1 MWSLFC
7 RQFNVASCLQRVG
20 YSVTACRGVWKFTCC
35 ELTPPHPR
43 VTIQVDRRI
52 VWLKV
57 ANYMTI
63 RLNVPDTVTTYRY
76 TIRIVSTFHLYDN
89 ILFLRPRAR
98 QGCVCMSVCP
108 LARISQNCLSKLHKI
123 FSFRVACDCDL
134 GSDIFWQQCLCTSG
148 FVEDVMCSH
157 DRASG
162 AESELCLVEFARCRH
177 QPATAPRARQVPS
190 SGVLYQTF
198 YLRERESRLCAD
210 FSHQNIAII
219 TRNVPISY
227 LMLVYVHV
235 SYVVNKTTR
244 CRPNGT

>member
-63 RLNVPDTVTTYRY
+63 RQNVPDTVTTYRY

-98 QGCVCMSVCP
+98 QGCVSARSHMSKLLVQT
-108 LARISQNCLSKLHKI
+108 SQNIFFSCCLWLWSWFGHLLTTVLMY
-123 FSFRVACDCDL
+123 FRFC
-134 GSDIFWQQCLCTSG
+134 GG
-148 FVEDVMCSH
+148 
-157 DRASG
+157 
-162 AESELCLVEFARCRH
+162 RH
-177 QPATAPRARQVPS
+177 VFTW
-190 SGVLYQTF
+190 
-198 YLRERESRLCAD
+198 
-210 FSHQNIAII
+210 
-219 TRNVPISY
+219 
-227 LMLVYVHV
+227 
-235 SYVVNKTTR
+235 
-244 CRPNGT
+244 